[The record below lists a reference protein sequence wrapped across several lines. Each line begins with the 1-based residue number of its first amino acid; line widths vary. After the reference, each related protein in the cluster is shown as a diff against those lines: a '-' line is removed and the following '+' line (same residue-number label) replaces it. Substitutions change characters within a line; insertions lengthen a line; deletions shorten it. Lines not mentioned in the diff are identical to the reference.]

1 MKNYRTILQ
10 RENIKLISYST
21 HVATWDTENQKLIRH
36 WAGWSLTTQ
45 HHVNTFLES
54 FEQPNINKKDWMA
67 MPVVDAELAVS

>member
-10 RENIKLISYST
+10 GENIKLISYST

-45 HHVNTFLES
+45 RHVNAFLES
-54 FEQPNINKKDWMA
+54 VEQPNIKKADWMA
-67 MPVVDAELAVS
+67 MPVVDTESAVA